1 MKSVDGLGVSHVL
14 KVSKGSKLYQPT
26 KNLTKKSFADDIENE
41 RQQIPT
47 VNTKHNISNVRNIPC

>member
-1 MKSVDGLGVSHVL
+1 MKSVDGLEA
-14 KVSKGSKLYQPT
+14 SKGSKLHQPT